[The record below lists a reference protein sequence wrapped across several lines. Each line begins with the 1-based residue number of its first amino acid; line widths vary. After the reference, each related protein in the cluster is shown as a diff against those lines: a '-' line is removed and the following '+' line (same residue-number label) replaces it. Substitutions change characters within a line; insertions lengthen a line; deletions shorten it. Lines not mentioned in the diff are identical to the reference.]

1 MYSQVRAINMSG
13 FGLMVQP
20 LYVRIQDEL
29 RERIASGDLRPGDRV
44 SSENK
49 LASHYET
56 TRQTVRQALAQLV
69 FEGLIDRHAG
79 LGTFI
84 APPKVEARLDT
95 HLRQSFEEQIQAAG
109 LKVSFKLLSFEET
122 QAPEGVCRAMNLKAK
137 DSVYRMRR
145 LRLVN
150 AELIGLEDRFILA
163 EHGNEIPQKSLNTDS
178 AITIMDATS
187 AGPVDNIVVSVSA
200 KLANTDVAH
209 KLELPQNAPVL
220 LREHRFSN
228 QEGKVILCGT
238 AYYRGDNYRF
248 SYTLRYDDST
258 ASDLMGS

>member
-1 MYSQVRAINMSG
+1 
-13 FGLMVQP
+13 MVQP

-29 RERIASGDLRPGDRV
+29 RELIASGNLGPGDRAP
-44 SSENK
+44 SENK
-49 LASHYET
+49 LASRYET

-95 HLRQSFEEQIQAAG
+95 HVRQSFEEQIEATG
-109 LKVSFKLLSFEET
+109 LKVTFKLLSFEEI
-122 QAPEGVCRAMNLKAK
+122 QAPDSACTAMGLSAG
-137 DSVYRMRR
+137 DTVYRMQR

-150 AELIGLEDRFILA
+150 SELIGLEDRFILS
-163 EHGNEIPQKSLNTDS
+163 EQGKEISQESLNAAS

-187 AGPVDNIVVSVSA
+187 AGPVDNIMVSVSA
-200 KLANTDVAH
+200 SLANAEIAA
-209 KLELPQNAPVL
+209 KLKLPKDAPVL

-228 QEGKVILCGT
+228 REGKIILFGT

-248 SYTLRYDDST
+248 SYTLRYDDKT
-258 ASDLMGS
+258 ASGLMHS